1 MCSRS
6 RTTTIKH
13 VKLLV
18 RIVSALFALGV
29 ALILGAAG
37 AGLFFWNTA
46 SIDTTGQVAFD
57 RPLHVPPLADS
68 TVADDGTRVFD
79 LTLQRG
85 TSDLGH
91 GPETETWGVNGNYL
105 GPTLRATRG
114 ENIRVN
120 VTNEIGETSTLHWH
134 GMHLPAAMDGG
145 PHQRIEPGAT
155 WSPHWTI
162 DQPAATLWYHP
173 HLHGST
179 AAHVYRGLA
188 GMFLLDEA
196 SGPELPHRYGIDDLP
211 IIVQDKK
218 FDGTRLDEDNT
229 MFANVGTLGDEILV
243 NGTPGAFLDVTTE
256 RIRLRLLNAS
266 NARIYN
272 FSFDTG
278 LPFRLIGT
286 DGGLLEAPVT
296 LRSLQL
302 SPGERAEIV
311 VEAPA
316 GTRNV
321 LRSTPPDLR
330 ADFWQTRFSGGD
342 DSVDVLELRAADTL
356 EPNEL
361 VPAPLATLD
370 DLGEPTVT
378 RTFDLTSAT
387 EINGLPMDMNR
398 IDEVVVAGTTE
409 LWEVTNISGM
419 VHNFHI
425 HDVQF
430 QVVEATGMPADHPT
444 LTGRKDTVYVPPGAT
459 VRLLMRFGDHA
470 DPDVPYM
477 YHCHLLR
484 HEDDGMMGQFV
495 VVGAEEVDQ
504 VGVLP
509 LGSAHGSARHSAEDH
524 SG

>member
-1 MCSRS
+1 MCTHWP
-6 RTTTIKH
+6 TTRIED
-13 VKLLV
+13 VKLLG
-18 RIVSALFALGV
+18 RIVATLFAIG
-29 ALILGAAG
+29 ATLILGAAG
-37 AGLFFWNTA
+37 AGLYFWNTTTM
-46 SIDTTGQVAFD
+46 DTTGQVDFD
-57 RPLHVPPLADS
+57 RPLKIPPLAQS
-68 TVADDGTRVFD
+68 TVSDDGTRVFD
-79 LTLQRG
+79 LAMQRG

-91 GPETETWGVNGNYL
+91 GPDTETWGVNGDYL
-105 GPTLRATRG
+105 GPTLRADRG
-114 ENIRVN
+114 ENVRVN
-120 VTNEIGETSTLHWH
+120 VTNDVGETSTLHWH

-145 PHQRIEPGAT
+145 PHQTVEPGTT

-162 DQPAATLWYHP
+162 DQPASTLWYHP

-179 AAHVYRGLA
+179 ASHVYRGLA
-188 GMFLLDEA
+188 GMFLVDEQD
-196 SGPELPHRYGIDDLP
+196 GPALPGEYGVDDIP
-211 IIVQDKK
+211 VIVQDKK
-218 FDGTRLDEDNT
+218 FDGNQLDEDGAI
-229 MFANVGTLGDEILV
+229 FANVGTLGDEILV
-243 NGTPGAFLDVTTE
+243 NGTPGPFLDVTTE
-256 RIRLRLLNAS
+256 RVRLRLLNAS

-286 DGGLLEAPVT
+286 DGGLLEAPVA

-342 DSVDVLELRAADTL
+342 DSVDVLELRAAATL
-356 EPNEL
+356 EANES
-361 VPAPLATLD
+361 VPDRLTTLE
-370 DLGEPTVT
+370 DLGEATVT
-378 RTFDLTSAT
+378 RTFDLTSTT
-387 EINGLPMDMNR
+387 EINSREMDMTR

-409 LWEVTNISGM
+409 LWEINNVSGM
-419 VHNFHI
+419 IHNFHI

-444 LTGRKDTVYVPPGAT
+444 LTGRKDTVYVPPGTT
-459 VRLLMRFGDHA
+459 VRLLMRFDDHT
-470 DPDVPYM
+470 DPNVPYM
-477 YHCHLLR
+477 YHCHVLR

-509 LGSAHGSARHSAEDH
+509 VHSAHGGAGHSEEGH
-524 SG
+524 TG